1 MRADHAPCL
10 SSSLRNWLTIGVF
23 FFGISQQ
30 LTAQELVQISSIA
43 VDTKSVAISLKGP
56 VSAKVKLLELNP
68 FAPKPTPENGRL
80 VWQGTAESHG
90 VKLDRFDRK
99 RDRLYSQWLLVDA
112 ANNQPLGSPH
122 WADDLSKLSS
132 RRDQFP
138 KPGSIKG
145 VQCILDVKDA
155 LNLGIKQAAHNVMVS
170 HIIDL
175 SGQPPRETWEVD
187 GHKIPINVDHI
198 RHLDATFGELTA
210 AGVDNTII
218 LLNSVPTDPDPKNP
232 LIHPLTNL
240 KEAPNH
246 LGAFNLT
253 DEAGYLRYRA
263 ALEYLAHRYSLPKVP
278 HGRVSGYIIGNELQ
292 AHWWWYNIGQAD
304 PALVIEDYARALRAS
319 HYAVRKYHPELRVYI
334 SMDHHWTARMS
345 DDKQKFI
352 PGKEFLDRMN
362 TLIRNSGNFEWHVA
376 FHPYP
381 ENLFNPRSWDD
392 KQPTFDFNTP
402 KITFKNLEV
411 LPAYLQQQE
420 FLFENRPR
428 RIILSEQGFHT
439 PKEEEGGEKVQA
451 AGYAYAYYRTSH
463 IDGIDAFILHRHVD
477 HRDEGGLRLGI
488 RNRKPDT
495 VTDPGEKKFLYE
507 VFKAADTPQW
517 EHAFEFA
524 KPIIG
529 IKSWEELLARK
540 ITH

>member
-1 MRADHAPCL
+1 ML
-10 SSSLRNWLTIGVF
+10 MLRNLSTLLICICFSPLLAAADSVR
-23 FFGISQQ
+23 
-30 LTAQELVQISSIA
+30 ISSIV
-43 VDTKSVAISLKGP
+43 VDAKTVSVLLDGP
-56 VSAKVKLLELNP
+56 RSEKIKLLELSP
-68 FAPKPTPENGRL
+68 FAAGPTPEQGRL
-80 VWQGTAESHG
+80 VWQGTAGSQG
-90 VKLDRFDRK
+90 VKFDRFDRG
-99 RDRLYSQWLLVDA
+99 RDRLYSQWLLVHSET
-112 ANNQPLGSPH
+112 NHPLGAAR
-122 WADDLSKLSS
+122 WADEISKLSP
-132 RRDQFP
+132 RRDHIP

-145 VQCILDVKDA
+145 VQSILDVKDA
-155 LNLGIKQAAHNVMVS
+155 LNLGVKQVAHNVLVS
-170 HIIDL
+170 QIIDL
-175 SGQPPRETWEVD
+175 SGNPPRETWDVD
-187 GHKIPINVDHI
+187 GHKIPINIDHI
-198 RHLDATFGELTA
+198 RHLDATFGELTT

-218 LLNSVPTDPDPKNP
+218 LLNSVPSEPDPKNP

-253 DEAGYLRYRA
+253 NEAGYLRYRA
-263 ALEYLAHRYSLPKVP
+263 AVEYMAHRYSLPKAP

-304 PALVIEDYARALRAS
+304 PALVIEDYARALRVS
-319 HYAVRKYHPELRVYI
+319 HYAVRKSHPELKVFI

-345 DDKQKFI
+345 DEKQKFI

-362 TLIRNSGNFEWHVA
+362 ELIRKQGNFEWHVA

-381 ENLFNPRSWDD
+381 EDLFNPRTWND
-392 KQPTFDFNTP
+392 KQPTFAFNTP

-411 LPAYLQQQE
+411 LPAYLKQPD

-439 PKEEEGGEKVQA
+439 PKEEDGGEKVQA

-463 IDGIDAFILHRHVD
+463 IEGIDAFILHRHVD

-488 RNRKPDT
+488 RSRKAGT
-495 VTDPGEKKFLYE
+495 VTDPGDKKFLYD

-517 EHAFEFA
+517 EQAFEFA

-529 IKSWEELLARK
+529 IKQWDELLPK
-540 ITH
+540 PISH